1 MDIVLVCLVA
11 FAGSA
16 LTLYSGFGLGTVLLP
31 AMALLFPA
39 ETAVAATAVVHLSNN
54 LFKAGLVG
62 KSAHWPTVARFGVTA
77 VIGAIVGALALGALG
92 GSGPIFSLEAFGRSL
107 APTGAAFVIGVLLI
121 VFAALEL
128 QPWFQKLAF
137 PVRFMPLGGAL
148 TGFFGG
154 LSGQQGAL
162 RSAFLLKSG
171 LDPQRFIA
179 TGVMIAILID
189 LARVPTYAVSLAG
202 SPQIGEPETLTRI
215 LAASLAAFAG
225 AWLGARYFKKAT
237 IGFVRVVVAV
247 MMIAIGTSLALGL
260 VSG

>member
-1 MDIVLVCLVA
+1 MEIVIVCLVA

-39 ETAVAATAVVHLSNN
+39 ETAVAATAVVHLANN

-62 KSAHWPTVARFGVTA
+62 KSAHWTTVMRFGAPA
-77 VIGAIVGALALGALG
+77 VLGAIVGALVLGALG
-92 GSGPIFSLEAFGRSL
+92 SAGPIFSMEAFGRSL
-107 APTGAAFVIGVLLI
+107 APMAASFVIGLLLI
-121 VFAALEL
+121 AFAALEL
-128 QPWFQKLAF
+128 QPWFQKLAV

-148 TGFFGG
+148 TGLFGG

-189 LARVPTYAVSLAG
+189 LARLPTYAVFLTG
-202 SPQIGEPETLTRI
+202 SPMLTQADAIWRLI
-215 LAASLAAFAG
+215 AATLAAFAG
-225 AWLGARYFKKAT
+225 AWLGARYFRKAT
-237 IGFVRVVVAV
+237 IGLIRVIVAA
-247 MMIAIGTSLALGL
+247 MMIGIGAALALGFI
-260 VSG
+260 SG

>member
-1 MDIVLVCLVA
+1 VEIILVSLTA

-39 ETAVAATAVVHLSNN
+39 ETAVAATAIVHLSNN

-62 KSAHWPTVARFGVTA
+62 KNADWPTVLRFGVTA
-77 VIGAIVGALALGALG
+77 VFGAIAGALLLGALG
-92 GSGPIFSLEAFGRSL
+92 GGGPLFVVEVFGRSL
-107 APTGAAFVIGVLLI
+107 APTGSAFVIGVLLI
-121 VFAALEL
+121 IFAALEL

-137 PVRFMPLGGAL
+137 PARFMPLGGAF

-154 LSGQQGAL
+154 LSGQLGAL

-171 LDPQRFIA
+171 LDPQHFIA

-189 LARVPTYAVSLAG
+189 LARLPAYAISLAG
-202 SPQIGEPETLTRI
+202 SPQLTEIQSLLRI
-215 LAASLAAFAG
+215 AAAILAAFAG
-225 AWLGARYFKKAT
+225 AWVGARYFEKAT
-237 IGFVRVVVAV
+237 IGFVRIIVAA
-247 MMIAIGTSLALGL
+247 MMIVIGAALALGL
-260 VSG
+260 ASD

>member
-1 MDIVLVCLVA
+1 MEIVLVCLVA

-62 KSAHWPTVARFGVTA
+62 KNAHWPTVLRFGFTA
-77 VIGAIVGALALGALG
+77 VFGAIIGALLLSALGSG
-92 GSGPIFSLEAFGRSL
+92 GPVFSIEVFGRTL
-107 APTGAAFVIGVLLI
+107 APVGSAFVIGLLLI
-121 VFAALEL
+121 SFAVLEL
-128 QPWFQKLAF
+128 QSWFQKLSF
-137 PVRFMPLGGAL
+137 PIRFMPFGGAI

-171 LDPQRFIA
+171 LGAQQFIA

-189 LARVPTYAVSLAG
+189 LARLPTYVISLAG
-202 SPQIGEPETLTRI
+202 SPQLAESEAIMRI
-215 LAASLAAFAG
+215 VAAMLAAFVG

-237 IGFVRVVVAV
+237 IGSVRIIVAAA
-247 MMIAIGTSLALGL
+247 MIAIGTGMAIGL
-260 VSG
+260 VSD